1 GTVGSG
7 SLAVCWRVGRSQ
19 PGGGSPWSCMRRFL
33 LVHSCIYCFFYCFVF
48 YPLTGF
54 LRQMDSFTTT
64 HTHLFVSK
72 NVFLKKGCFQKRSE
86 AHTSELQS
94 HLHRVC

>member
-1 GTVGSG
+1 MEP
-7 SLAVCWRVGRSQ
+7 AWRWLTLVLHEEIFTG
-19 PGGGSPWSCMRRFL
+19 PFMYL
-33 LVHSCIYCFFYCFVF
+33 LFFYCFVF

-72 NVFLKKGCFQKRSE
+72 NVFLKKGCFKRCKNKNCEKCKKKNGKRKKPVVKSK
-86 AHTSELQS
+86 L
-94 HLHRVC
+94 